1 MLNDHSEPYIESN
14 DNPKGIDLITIYF
27 PYYLHRFEDC
37 YQNLM
42 VKYNK
47 TIKMLTLFTGMQIID
62 NSTIKFKDRPS
73 KPFITLYSYYC
84 KGIKKYRNK
93 LRIYLYQEFNKPPY
107 ITNDWIFKSHYCIE
121 KLGSPTDGFDEPYN
135 GWSHLIF
142 DDGGLKY
149 FIARVDC
156 VVQIK
161 IIILKKIQKP
171 YAIKNIIEQH
181 LNYLQNIN

>member
-1 MLNDHSEPYIESN
+1 
-14 DNPKGIDLITIYF
+14 
-27 PYYLHRFEDC
+27 
-37 YQNLM
+37 M

-121 KLGSPTDGFDEPYN
+121 KLGSPPDGFDEPYN
-135 GWSHLIF
+135 GWSHLIS
-142 DDGGLKY
+142 DDGRLKY
-149 FIARVDC
+149 FIASSWLCRLD
-156 VVQIK
+156 K
-161 IIILKKIQKP
+161 NNYTEKDLEALRNKKYNRTAFKLSSK
-171 YAIKNIIEQH
+171 YKLTKNINIHTLLNIMH
-181 LNYLQNIN
+181 LYIYHM